1 MWSGTDWPDFW
12 TPLNTICTRIM
23 KGELNNFWTIWPSS
37 TSLCFPSDFF
47 LRCSRR
53 RYLSFSIPID
63 LVQSGSFILHLLLG
77 LWWMTFKRSGID
89 FVFLRFPL
97 KAFIFFLSLIDL
109 VQSSSFIE
117 SLLLEVWECDRL
129 WNRLWI
135 WQSSVV
141 LGGIFLFFLS
151 LIDPAVN
158 VTLSRVGWTKASSG
172 ERSCSWLF
180 TNLKWEPRSN
190 RWNRNRKVQP

>member
-1 MWSGTDWPDFW
+1 MWSGTNWPDFW

-37 TSLCFPSDFF
+37 TSVCFLSDLFLC
-47 LRCSRR
+47 CSRR

-97 KAFIFFLSLIDL
+97 KAFIFFLSLID
-109 VQSSSFIE
+109 
-117 SLLLEVWECDRL
+117 
-129 WNRLWI
+129 
-135 WQSSVV
+135 
-141 LGGIFLFFLS
+141 
-151 LIDPAVN
+151 PAVK
-158 VTLSRVGWTKASSG
+158 VTLSRVRWTKASSG
-172 ERSCSWLF
+172 EKSCSWLS

-190 RWNRNRKVQP
+190 RWKGQLLK